1 MPIERKDRSF
11 DLIFDQ
17 VTMDQVPADYIE
29 EVHIHMLSG
38 ETVTLTKED
47 LLLIRNSPD
56 TKEDIISTLIRDD
69 MSEISLKLDYDAIK
83 SDVLSGVTNFLGKYF
98 DDK

>member
-1 MPIERKDRSF
+1 MPTERKDRSF

-17 VTMDQVPADYIE
+17 VSMDQVPADYID

-47 LLLIRNSPD
+47 LLLLRNKPD
-56 TKEDIISTLIRDD
+56 TKDDVISTLIRDD
-69 MSEISLKLDYDAIK
+69 MSEISLKLDYEAIK

-98 DDK
+98 DEK

>member
-17 VTMDQVPADYIE
+17 VTMDQVPADYID
-29 EVHIHMLSG
+29 EVHIHLLSG

-47 LLLIRNSPD
+47 LLLLRNKPD
-56 TKEDIISTLIRDD
+56 TKDDVISTLIRDD
-69 MSEISLKLDYDAIK
+69 MSEISLKLDYEDIK

-98 DDK
+98 DEK